1 MRSSC
6 TGRPSG
12 RTAGVRSL
20 PRSPWRVVACCI
32 AAAWLAGCRG
42 EGSDA
47 LLAELSRQ
55 MRHAPAITARLS
67 ISPDDGPPAPA
78 PVRLP
83 DGVSA
88 FRAADGGR
96 PERLHRLM
104 AAAARRAR
112 AETDAG
118 DTHALALIDLLG
130 GSDGKQSLDRP
141 ISSLRGVAAGAEQP
155 SRVLADLSAAY
166 LLRAE
171 RTGSALDLLQ
181 ALDAAEKAL
190 EHAPRDRAALFN
202 RALAM
207 ERFGLVDQTAKAWRA
222 YLANDSTTGWASLAR
237 RGVQD
242 ASAVTAD
249 TAGKAAV
256 GDGSPQGMRKRGW
269 CGVLETWGRA
279 VAAGDRAGATAHLTE
294 AAALGAALERRP
306 GGDATL
312 AQAVAAIRRQ
322 PPGPGLNAL
331 ARAHVHFARGCVEED
346 SLKFSSARETFARA
360 AEMGSASPALRQ
372 WARAL
377 EGRVRFHAGEVDRGE
392 TLLRSVL
399 QTADTLRQPALAARA
414 RVSLS
419 SILIRG
425 DRYEEALLQAGDAAR
440 LFGRAGEVENQ
451 VAALDNMARA
461 HAWLGEAE
469 QGYGLSRR
477 SLGVLRPYRAAGGL
491 HNLLH
496 GLALTA
502 ASDGLTRAA
511 LRVQEEGVAVAE
523 RAGKPALVTEA
534 LLSLARLRAELGDHG
549 GAALDVQRAVQAAR
563 AVTDSSVHNWTTAD
577 AQFTRGG
584 TLRARDPRRAAAAFD
599 SSAAYFIDVMKGPLR
614 GLSGVVEA
622 AEAWLAAGEV
632 PIAHARLDSALR
644 ILENRRAATRMEPRR
659 ASVFAEARAVV
670 DRVVMLRLA
679 AGDAAGALAYM
690 DRGRASLAPVG
701 QVATVAGPP
710 EAPAGE
716 VAVTY
721 ARVADTLLVWTVQG
735 RVVQVHRAPVDTAR
749 LLGTIDGLRRRL
761 EAGADEAEVAP
772 ALGELYDLLL
782 RPVAGRLGGAD
793 TPLVIVADGEMAAVP
808 FAALLDRRRGRYLVH
823 DHPLRFAASLADA
836 RARAAPAPRASAL
849 LIADPEFAPQTNPG
863 LQRLAGAAAEVTA
876 VAAGYPRRTVLAD
889 GRATRPAVEAALRG
903 AAVVHY
909 AGHAVF
915 DDQRPE
921 ASRLVLAPSP
931 GSTGDLTAD
940 RLSRLD
946 LRGTR
951 LVVLSA
957 CETVRSGHER
967 AAGYTGL
974 VGALLVAGAG
984 GALGTLWEVRDG
996 GGRELMVEFHRAYR
1010 LSGDAARALR
1020 QAQLHVLRSSD
1031 PAVRSPSAWAAYRY
1045 MGG

>member
-1 MRSSC
+1 M
-6 TGRPSG
+6 
-12 RTAGVRSL
+12 
-20 PRSPWRVVACCI
+20 
-32 AAAWLAGCRG
+32 
-42 EGSDA
+42 
-47 LLAELSRQ
+47 
-55 MRHAPAITARLS
+55 
-67 ISPDDGPPAPA
+67 
-78 PVRLP
+78 
-83 DGVSA
+83 VS
-88 FRAADGGR
+88 
-96 PERLHRLM
+96 
-104 AAAARRAR
+104 
-112 AETDAG
+112 
-118 DTHALALIDLLG
+118 LLG
-130 GSDGKQSLDRP
+130 A
-141 ISSLRGVAAGAEQP
+141 AAGAEQP

-181 ALDAAEKAL
+181 GLDAAEKAL

-207 ERFGLVDQTAKAWRA
+207 QRFGLVDETARAWRA
-222 YLANDSTTGWASLAR
+222 YLANDSITGWASLAR
-237 RGVQD
+237 RGLRE
-242 ASAVTAD
+242 ASAVAAD
-249 TAGKAAV
+249 TAGEAA
-256 GDGSPQGMRKRGW
+256 GGAAAPQALRQRGW
-269 CGVLETWGRA
+269 CGVLEAWGRA
-279 VAAGDRAGATAHLTE
+279 VAAGDRVGATARLAE

-331 ARAHVHFARGCVEED
+331 ARAHVHFARGCAQEKDLHFTPAGE
-346 SLKFSSARETFARA
+346 SFARA
-360 AEMGSASPALRQ
+360 AEMGSASPALWQ

-377 EGRVRFHAGEVDRGE
+377 EGRVRFRTGQVERGE
-392 TLLRSVL
+392 ALLRSVL
-399 QTADTLRQPALAARA
+399 QAADTLRQPALAARA

-419 SILIRG
+419 SLRIRG
-425 DRYEEALLQAGDAAR
+425 DRYEEALLLAGEAAR

-451 VAALDNMARA
+451 VAALGNMSIA
-461 HAWLGEAE
+461 HASLGEAE
-469 QGYGLSRR
+469 QGFALLRF

-491 HNLLH
+491 HNLLY
-496 GLALTA
+496 GLAR
-502 ASDGLTRAA
+502 DVGEEGLTRAA

-523 RAGKPALVTEA
+523 RGRKPGLVAEA
-534 LLSLARLRAELGDHG
+534 RLSLARLRAELGDHA
-549 GAALDVQRAVQAAR
+549 GAALDVRRATRVAR
-563 AVTDSSVHNWTTAD
+563 AVADTSVREWTTAD
-577 AQFTRGG
+577 EQFTRAG

-599 SSAAYFIDVMKGPLR
+599 SSAAFYMEEEDPLR
-614 GLSGVVEA
+614 GLPSVVGA

-632 PIAHARLDSALR
+632 PRAHARLDSALR

-659 ASVFAEARAVV
+659 ASVFADARAVV
-670 DRVVMLRLA
+670 DRVTMLRLA

-701 QVATVAGPP
+701 QVAAVAGPP
-710 EAPAGE
+710 QAPAGE

-735 RVVQVHRAPVDTAR
+735 RRVQVHRAPVDTVR
-749 LLGTIDGLRRRL
+749 LLGTIDGLRLRL
-761 EAGADEAEVAP
+761 EAGAGEAEVAP
-772 ALGELYDLLL
+772 ALAELYDLLL
-782 RPVAGRLGGAD
+782 RPVAGRLGPAE
-793 TPLVIVADGEMAAVP
+793 TPLVVVADGELAAVP

-823 DHPLRFAASLADA
+823 DHPLRFAGSLADA
-836 RARAAPAPRASAL
+836 RVRTAPAGPAAVL
-849 LIADPEFAPQTNPG
+849 LVADPAFAAHANPG
-863 LQRLAGAAAEVTA
+863 LQRLPDAAAEVAA
-876 VAAGYPRRTVLAD
+876 VAAAYRRRTVLPDA
-889 GRATRPAVEAALRG
+889 RATRPAVEAALRS

-984 GALGTLWEVRDG
+984 GALGTLWEVKDG
-996 GGRELMVEFHRAYR
+996 GGRELMVEFHRAYGR
-1010 LSGDAARALR
+1010 SGNAARALR
-1020 QAQLHVLRSSD
+1020 QAQLHVLRSTD